1 MLAAIDAVA
10 APVLFSTETFA
21 LVQVPAITMALQK
34 KLTTLVITV
43 DGAASNAYPVTIR
56 KTGTPAITAI
66 EPAQGTVGAEVLIK
80 GENLGGLS
88 GLPPKVTFGAVEAAR
103 AFSTGTTI
111 VTWIPAGLAA
121 GSVSVTV
128 SVEDSA
134 GVTLTSAPSTFQ
146 VTATPQPTVLF
157 YAPKEA
163 HPGDLVFLNGADL
176 GAEGQTTTV
185 TINGAAADLFFA
197 GQSLAVVA
205 VPAAATVG
213 TGSLTVAVGGA
224 TSAPVAFTVTPAS
237 PPVITSFEPAN
248 GIIGSPILV
257 KGENLGNLATPPTLK
272 VGASDAW
279 PALPIGQK
287 VLVGLVPKNA
297 TTGVVS
303 VTVGSFAPAQSG
315 SAYTVDPTPV
325 PTPVVSALVPSSGPP
340 GSVVRILGYGFGPVA
355 TDVTVTFGG
364 VATTVVS
371 GHRIDL
377 TVIVPSGAASGNVV
391 LTRAGGS
398 PSAGTAFTVTA
409 AQDPVIT
416 AFSKTTAA
424 AGKPLVITGTN
435 FFVTGQPP
443 SVTFAGAA
451 APVVATW
458 RSNTSIFL
466 TVPSTAVTGAV
477 TVTVN
482 GRVSAPKTL
491 TVQ

>member
-1 MLAAIDAVA
+1 M
-10 APVLFSTETFA
+10 
-21 LVQVPAITMALQK
+21 
-34 KLTTLVITV
+34 
-43 DGAASNAYPVTIR
+43 
-56 KTGTPAITAI
+56 
-66 EPAQGTVGAEVLIK
+66 
-80 GENLGGLS
+80 
-88 GLPPKVTFGAVEAAR
+88 
-103 AFSTGTTI
+103 
-111 VTWIPAGLAA
+111 
-121 GSVSVTV
+121 
-128 SVEDSA
+128 
-134 GVTLTSAPSTFQ
+134 
-146 VTATPQPTVLF
+146 
-157 YAPKEA
+157 
-163 HPGDLVFLNGADL
+163 
-176 GAEGQTTTV
+176 
-185 TINGAAADLFFA
+185 
-197 GQSLAVVA
+197 
-205 VPAAATVG
+205 
-213 TGSLTVAVGGA
+213 
-224 TSAPVAFTVTPAS
+224 
-237 PPVITSFEPAN
+237 
-248 GIIGSPILV
+248 
-257 KGENLGNLATPPTLK
+257 
-272 VGASDAW
+272 
-279 PALPIGQK
+279 
-287 VLVGLVPKNA
+287 GLVPKNA